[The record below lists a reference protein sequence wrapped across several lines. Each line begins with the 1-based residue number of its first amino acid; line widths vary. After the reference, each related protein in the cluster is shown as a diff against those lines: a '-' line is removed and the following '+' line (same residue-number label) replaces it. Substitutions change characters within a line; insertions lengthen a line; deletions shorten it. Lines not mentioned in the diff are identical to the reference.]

1 MKSFGHLLN
10 EFNSLN
16 TMLKK
21 IKKTRIFNEDV
32 DVDDKFFQLVWRG
45 LRGRRRPPRPHVMLN
60 TIMYCCLLMWS
71 NLILVIFVCFVVLTR
86 ALLC

>member
-32 DVDDKFFQLVWRG
+32 DMINFF
-45 LRGRRRPPRPHVMLN
+45 
-60 TIMYCCLLMWS
+60 T
-71 NLILVIFVCFVVLTR
+71 
-86 ALLC
+86 